1 MNPFAK
7 RPLCDA
13 NVRNHNQP
21 SCLSPLHLMLLRCS
35 WGRSSR
41 RCKLLLMPP
50 LCAAAAVPVVAACY
64 CFPFFSGIVGV
75 LERVGGVGTV
85 ARASGL
91 GGTPVCRA
99 LRLPAPHSSS
109 QFKAIKFHWL
119 TLRSAHLHYLS
130 PSYARMS
137 LQVLHAGGVDA
148 VDEPS

>member
-1 MNPFAK
+1 MNPFGK
-7 RPLCDA
+7 WPLRDA
-13 NVRNHNQP
+13 DVRNHNEV

-41 RCKLLLMPP
+41 RCKLLLMSPF
-50 LCAAAAVPVVAACY
+50 CAAAAAPVVAACY

-75 LERVGGVGTV
+75 LERVGGVGT
-85 ARASGL
+85 AATASGS
-91 GGTPVCRA
+91 GGNPVCRA

-109 QFKAIKFHWL
+109 QFKAIKLHWL

-130 PSYARMS
+130 PSYVRMS